1 MAGETVNLVG
11 EVMRF
16 IDITPKSAFS
26 IAGLGFLGGML
37 SGFIGSGGAFIMT
50 PGMMALGVPGIAAV
64 SSNLAHKFGK
74 AMVGARK
81 HSKMGNVDARLGI
94 CMIAFLLLGVRLAVF
109 LNKYIFDSMGKA
121 GSNLYISLVFV
132 VLLSGLSIFIL
143 RDIFKPNQ
151 ENGSTKPMGFAD
163 KLAKINIPPMIHFKV
178 ANVRVSLWFVAII
191 GLATGWLAGTVGV
204 GGFIGV
210 PAMIYVLGIPTMVA
224 AGTELF
230 LAIFSGAFGAFQY
243 ALNGFVDIRL
253 VLLLYLGSLLG
264 LHIGANA
271 TKMVS
276 ELQIKLVMAVVIGMS
291 AISRAFAIPKYMAD
305 LQIASLS
312 EGVAAVLD
320 FAATVTLYGGAIV
333 GVIMI
338 IRYIMRFKQKQKVAT
353 KCSAK
358 AHSKNVSQT

>member
-1 MAGETVNLVG
+1 MAGEAVSLVG

-16 IDITPKSAFS
+16 IDITPKTAFS
-26 IAGLGFLGGML
+26 MAGLGFLGGML
-37 SGFIGSGGAFIMT
+37 SGFIGSGGAFVMT

-74 AMVGARK
+74 AIVGARK
-81 HSKMGNVDARLGI
+81 HSKMGNVDVKLGI
-94 CMIAFLLLGVRLAVF
+94 YMVIFLLLGVNLAVY
-109 LNKYIFDSMGKA
+109 LNEYIFNSMGKA

-132 VLLSGLSIFIL
+132 ILLSGLSIFIL
-143 RDIFKPNQ
+143 RDIFNPNNKKVDKPKGLA
-151 ENGSTKPMGFAD
+151 E
-163 KLAKINIPPMIHFKV
+163 KLSKINIPPMIHFKV
-178 ANVRVSLWFVAII
+178 ANVRVSLWFVALIA
-191 GLATGWLAGTVGV
+191 LATGWLAGTVGV

-230 LAIFSGAFGAFQY
+230 LAIFSGASGAFQY
-243 ALNGFVDIRL
+243 ALSGFVDIRL

-291 AISRAFAIPKYMAD
+291 AVSRAFAIPKYLVD
-305 LQIASLS
+305 LQMANFSQ
-312 EGVAAVLD
+312 GVASVLD
-320 FAATVTLYGGAIV
+320 FAATVTLYGGAIL
-333 GVIMI
+333 GVLMI
-338 IRYIMRFKQKQKVAT
+338 IRYIIRFKQASKADAQCLTQSNLKQS
-353 KCSAK
+353 SAK
-358 AHSKNVSQT
+358 

>member
-1 MAGETVNLVG
+1 MAGETISLVG

-16 IDITPKSAFS
+16 IDITPKTAFS
-26 IAGLGFLGGML
+26 MAGLGFLGGML
-37 SGFIGSGGAFIMT
+37 SGFIGSGGAFVMT

-81 HSKMGNVDARLGI
+81 HSKMGNVDVKLGI
-94 CMIAFLLLGVRLAVF
+94 YMVVFLLLGVNLAVF
-109 LNKYIFDSMGKA
+109 LNKYIFNSMGKA
-121 GSNLYISLVFV
+121 GSNLYISFVFV
-132 VLLSGLSIFIL
+132 VLLSGLTIVML
-143 RDIFKPNQ
+143 RDIFNPNNNKGAVKP
-151 ENGSTKPMGFAD
+151 EGFAA
-163 KLAKINIPPMIHFKV
+163 KLSKINIPPMIYFKV
-178 ANVRVSLWFVAII
+178 ANVRVSLWLVAFIA
-191 GLATGWLAGTVGV
+191 LATGWLAGTVGV

-230 LAIFSGAFGAFQY
+230 LAIFSGASGAFQY
-243 ALNGFVDIRL
+243 ALGGFVDIRL

-291 AISRAFAIPKYMAD
+291 AVSRAFAIPKYLVD
-305 LQIASLS
+305 LQMANFSQ
-312 EGVAAVLD
+312 GVASVLD
-320 FAATVTLYGGAIV
+320 LAATVTLYGGAIV
-333 GVIMI
+333 GVLMI
-338 IRYIMRFKQKQKVAT
+338 IRYIIRFKQGNRVDTQSSTQSTLKRN
-353 KCSAK
+353 SA
-358 AHSKNVSQT
+358 

>member
-16 IDITPKSAFS
+16 IDITPKTAFS
-26 IAGLGFLGGML
+26 MAGLGFLGGML

-50 PGMMALGVPGIAAV
+50 PGMMALGVPGIVAV

-81 HSKMGNVDARLGI
+81 HSKMGNVDIRLGI
-94 CMIAFLLLGVRLAVF
+94 CMVIFLLLGVNIAVF

-132 VLLSGLSIFIL
+132 VLLSYLAIFIL
-143 RDIFKPNQ
+143 RDIFKPSQ
-151 ENGSTKPMGFAD
+151 KHGSVQREGVAKKLTGF
-163 KLAKINIPPMIHFKV
+163 NIPPMIYFRV
-178 ANVRVSLWFVAII
+178 ANVRVSLWFVALI
-191 GLATGWLAGTVGV
+191 GVATGWLAGTVGV

-210 PAMIYVLGIPTMVA
+210 PAMIYILGVPTMVA

-230 LAIFSGAFGAFQY
+230 LAIFSGASGAFQY

-264 LHIGANA
+264 LYIGANA

-291 AISRAFAIPKYMAD
+291 AISRAFAIPKYLVDLHMAN
-305 LQIASLS
+305 LS
-312 EGVAAVLD
+312 EGVTMFLDIAA
-320 FAATVTLYGGAIV
+320 AITLYGGAII

-338 IRYIMRFKQKQKVAT
+338 VRYIVRFKQGKRVDNQYLRRSEHQERD
-353 KCSAK
+353 SA
-358 AHSKNVSQT
+358 

>member
-1 MAGETVNLVG
+1 MAGETINLVG
-11 EVMRF
+11 EVMTF
-16 IDITPKSAFS
+16 INITPKEAFS

-50 PGMMALGVPGIAAV
+50 PGMMALGVPGIVAV

-81 HSKMGNVDARLGI
+81 HSKMGNVDVRLGTV
-94 CMIAFLLLGVRLAVF
+94 MVAFLLIGVKLAVF
-109 LNKYIFDSMGKA
+109 LNEHIFNTLGKA

-132 VLLSGLSIFIL
+132 ILLSGLSIFIL
-143 RDIFKPNQ
+143 RDIFNPNHKKGLDKP
-151 ENGSTKPMGFAD
+151 TRFAE

-230 LAIFSGAFGAFQY
+230 LAIFSGAFGAFNY

-271 TKMVS
+271 TKMVT
-276 ELQIKLVMAVVIGMS
+276 EIQIKFVMAVVIGMS
-291 AISRAFAIPKYMAD
+291 AVSRAFAIPKYLAD
-305 LQIASLS
+305 LQMANIS
-312 EGVAAVLD
+312 EGVANVLNW
-320 FAATVTLYGGAIV
+320 AATICLYGGGIV
-333 GVIMI
+333 GVMMI
-338 IRYIMRFKQKQKVAT
+338 IRYIIRFKKNHKADTEYAEISKKAKQD
-353 KCSAK
+353 SA
-358 AHSKNVSQT
+358 

>member
-1 MAGETVNLVG
+1 MAGEAVNLVG
-11 EVMRF
+11 EVMTF
-16 IDITPKSAFS
+16 IDITPKAAFS
-26 IAGLGFLGGML
+26 MAGLGFLGGML

-50 PGMMALGVPGIAAV
+50 PGMMALGVPGIVAV

-81 HSKMGNVDARLGI
+81 HSKMGNVDIRLGI
-94 CMIAFLLLGVRLAVF
+94 FMVAFLLIGVKLAVY
-109 LNKYIFDSMGKA
+109 LNEHIFNTLGKA

-143 RDIFKPNQ
+143 RDIFNPNHKKGLDKP
-151 ENGSTKPMGFAD
+151 TGFAE

-178 ANVRVSLWFVAII
+178 ANVRVSVWFVALI

-230 LAIFSGAFGAFQY
+230 LAIFSGAFGAFNY

-276 ELQIKLVMAVVIGMS
+276 EIQIKFVMAVVIGMS
-291 AISRAFAIPKYMAD
+291 AVSRAFAIPKYLVDLNMANF
-305 LQIASLS
+305 S
-312 EGVAAVLD
+312 EGVAFFLD
-320 FAATVTLYGGAIV
+320 MAATVTLYGGAIV
-333 GVIMI
+333 GVMMIARYI
-338 IRYIMRFKQKQKVAT
+338 IRFKHSHKVDT
-353 KCSAK
+353 QYVQISEPKRDSA
-358 AHSKNVSQT
+358 

>member
-1 MAGETVNLVG
+1 MAGEAINLVG
-11 EVMRF
+11 EVMKF
-16 IDITPKSAFS
+16 AEITPKTAVE

-74 AMVGARK
+74 AMVGAKK
-81 HSKMGNVDARLGI
+81 HSKMGNVDAKLGI
-94 CMIAFLLLGVRLAVF
+94 CMIIFLLLGVKLAVF
-109 LNKYIFDSMGKA
+109 LNKYIFATMGKA
-121 GSNLYISLVFV
+121 GSNLYISVVFV
-132 VLLSGLSIFIL
+132 VLLSALSIFIL
-143 RDIFKPNQ
+143 RDIFKSGR
-151 ENGSTKPMGFAD
+151 EGGSAGSSAFAQ
-163 KLAKINIPPMIHFKV
+163 KLSSINIPPMIYFKV
-178 ANVRVSLWFVAII
+178 ANVRVSLWFIAII

-230 LAIFSGAFGAFQY
+230 LAIFSGAFGAFEY

-276 ELQIKLVMAVVIGMS
+276 ELQVKLVMAVVIGMS
-291 AISRAFAIPKYMAD
+291 AVSRGFAIPKYLGD
-305 LQIASLS
+305 LKLASFS
-312 EGVAAVLD
+312 SGVTNVMDIL
-320 FAATVTLYGGAIV
+320 ATVTLYGGAVLGVLMIV
-333 GVIMI
+333 TYIV
-338 IRYIMRFKQKQKVAT
+338 RYKQQHKAT
-353 KCSAK
+353 AQY
-358 AHSKNVSQT
+358 ARGPGH

>member
-1 MAGETVNLVG
+1 MAGETISLIG
-11 EVMRF
+11 EVMTF
-16 IDITPKSAFS
+16 IDITPKAAFS
-26 IAGLGFLGGML
+26 MAGLGFLGGML

-50 PGMMALGVPGIAAV
+50 PGMMALGVPGIVAV

-94 CMIAFLLLGVRLAVF
+94 FMVAFLLIGVKLAVF
-109 LNKYIFDSMGKA
+109 LNEHIFNTLGKA

-143 RDIFKPNQ
+143 RDIFNPNHKKGANKP
-151 ENGSTKPMGFAD
+151 TGFAE

-230 LAIFSGAFGAFQY
+230 LAIFSGAFGAFNY

-276 ELQIKLVMAVVIGMS
+276 EMQIKFVMAVVIGMS
-291 AISRAFAIPKYMAD
+291 AVSRAFAIPKYLVD
-305 LQIASLS
+305 LQMANFSA
-312 EGVAAVLD
+312 GVARVLD
-320 FAATVTLYGGAIV
+320 LAATVTLYGGAIV

-338 IRYIMRFKQKQKVAT
+338 CRYIMRFKQGQKLKT
-353 KCSAK
+353 HTIHLKEHSNRDSA
-358 AHSKNVSQT
+358 

>member
-16 IDITPKSAFS
+16 IDITPKAAFS
-26 IAGLGFLGGML
+26 MAGLGFLGGML

-94 CMIAFLLLGVRLAVF
+94 FMVAFLLIGVKLAVF
-109 LNKYIFDSMGKA
+109 LNEYIFNSMGKA

-143 RDIFKPNQ
+143 RDIFKPNHK
-151 ENGSTKPMGFAD
+151 NGLAKPTGLAE
-163 KLAKINIPPMIHFKV
+163 KLTKINIPPMINFKV

-230 LAIFSGAFGAFQY
+230 LAIFSGAFGAFNY

-276 ELQIKLVMAVVIGMS
+276 ELQIKFVMAVVIGMS
-291 AISRAFAIPKYMAD
+291 AVSRAFAIPKYLVD
-305 LQIASLS
+305 LQMANFS
-312 EGVAAVLD
+312 EGVARVLD
-320 FAATVTLYGGAIV
+320 LAATVTLYGGAII
-333 GVIMI
+333 GVMMI
-338 IRYIMRFKQKQKVAT
+338 VRYIIRFKQDHKADTQCSVKVP
-353 KCSAK
+353 
-358 AHSKNVSQT
+358 